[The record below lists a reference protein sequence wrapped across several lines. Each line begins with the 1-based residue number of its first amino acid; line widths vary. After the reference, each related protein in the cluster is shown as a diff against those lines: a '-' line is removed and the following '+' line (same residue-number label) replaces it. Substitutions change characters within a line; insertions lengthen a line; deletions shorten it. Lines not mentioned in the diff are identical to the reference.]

1 MPGRISLLLHLIFYF
16 LCLPY
21 SVVFLCCV
29 ADIIRQILKFGYV
42 INPLGLSRVGA
53 LFLSQVGAANIE
65 ESEIGS
71 KAPISA
77 KGDPLQSPYPMVLA
91 TPVNRW
97 LAPNVMRSRWSAK
110 PSSLPK
116 SYARNGA
123 GTTTKGASG

>member
-16 LCLPY
+16 LGLPY

-42 INPLGLSRVGA
+42 INPLGLSRVVA

-71 KAPISA
+71 
-77 KGDPLQSPYPMVLA
+77 QSPYLGKRRPL
-91 TPVNRW
+91 TIT
-97 LAPNVMRSRWSAK
+97 LSD
-110 PSSLPK
+110 
-116 SYARNGA
+116 GA
-123 GTTTKGASG
+123 NHTC